1 MRDQPAFRI
10 GKHCAVIERGASGL
24 LQLRKLE
31 LITPYCRMRSTMQ
44 YEQPHDFLQGRP
56 TMMQRLHADAVTLRY
71 DDRVIVENLSVSIPD
86 ASFTVIVGP
95 NACGKSTLL
104 RALSRLLAPAS
115 GEVVLDG
122 RNISQFPAKE
132 AARRL
137 GLLPQTSVA
146 PDGITVADLVSRGR
160 YPHQSFLR
168 QWSVKDEEAVALA
181 MEATRISD
189 LANRSVD
196 ELSGGQRQRV
206 WIALVLAQETPILL
220 LDEPTTYLDIAHQI
234 ELLELLAKLNREGRT
249 VVAVLHDLNHA
260 CRYASHLVAM
270 RNGAIMAEGA
280 PSEIVTEKLIEDVF
294 GLASVIITDPVS
306 GTPLVV
312 PRATPSQSP

>member
-1 MRDQPAFRI
+1 MV
-10 GKHCAVIERGASGL
+10 GER
-24 LQLRKLE
+24 RK
-31 LITPYCRMRSTMQ
+31 
-44 YEQPHDFLQGRP
+44 
-56 TMMQRLHADAVTLRY
+56 
-71 DDRVIVENLSVSIPD
+71 
-86 ASFTVIVGP
+86 
-95 NACGKSTLL
+95 
-104 RALSRLLAPAS
+104 
-115 GEVVLDG
+115 
-122 RNISQFPAKE
+122 
-132 AARRL
+132 
-137 GLLPQTSVA
+137 
-146 PDGITVADLVSRGR
+146 
-160 YPHQSFLR
+160 
-168 QWSVKDEEAVALA
+168 AVALA

-234 ELLELLAKLNREGRT
+234 ELLELLAELNREGRT

-312 PRATPSQSP
+312 PEERPRNLRDISNAGVTTLPVYDSSASCLIDQ